1 MATRYFRLHSI
12 CCHNPVSVVYSLK
25 NVVKERLVDG
35 VGFRLHVP
43 SIEIKSQENIA
54 LVGHSGCGKSTLLD
68 MLALILHPDK
78 TDTFNLQP
86 VEGKPHQID
95 RLWLR
100 KKQSHLSQIRKQH
113 IGYVLQSGGL
123 LPYLTVRENIELPR
137 RLLKL
142 ADDDSINS
150 IARVLG
156 IHRQLDKLPGL
167 LSAGERQR
175 AAFARALSHRP
186 SILLADEPT
195 SALDPI
201 TAKKIM
207 AVVMELIKGL
217 KITLITASHDWAH
230 VYKMELR
237 VLKQHAEPIENGRIY
252 RSTFSD

>member
-1 MATRYFRLHSI
+1 MSA
-12 CCHNPVSVVYSLK
+12 PVYSLK
-25 NVVKERLVDG
+25 NVVKQRIIENA
-35 VGFRLHVP
+35 GFRLCVP
-43 SIEIKSQENIA
+43 SLEIQAGENIA
-54 LVGHSGCGKSTLLD
+54 IVGHSGCGKSTLLD
-68 MLALILHPDK
+68 MLALILCPDA
-78 TDTFNLQP
+78 TDHFEISP
-86 VEGKPHQID
+86 VDARSDNIDILWQQKNQD
-95 RLWLR
+95 RLAQVR
-100 KKQSHLSQIRKQH
+100 RQH

-137 RLLKL
+137 KLLKL
-142 ADDDSINS
+142 ADDDSISS
-150 IARVLG
+150 ISRVLG

-195 SALDPI
+195 AALDPI
-201 TAKKIM
+201 TARKIM

-237 VLKQHAEPIENGRIY
+237 ILDQEAGPIEQGRIY
-252 RSTFSD
+252 QSTFRD

>member
-1 MATRYFRLHSI
+1 MT
-12 CCHNPVSVVYSLK
+12 VVYDLK

-35 VGFRLHVP
+35 VGYRLLVP
-43 SIEIKSQENIA
+43 SIKVMAQENIA

-68 MLALILHPDK
+68 LFALALHPDK
-78 TDTFNLQP
+78 VDTFTINP
-86 VEGKPHQID
+86 VDGKLHEVD
-95 RLWLR
+95 KLWQR
-100 KKQSHLSQIRKQH
+100 RRQSRLSQIRKHH

-123 LPYLTVRENIELPR
+123 LPYLTVRENIDLPR

-142 ADDDSINS
+142 ADDDSIDS

-195 SALDPI
+195 AALDPI
-201 TAKKIM
+201 TARKIM

-230 VYKMELR
+230 VYKMDLR
-237 VLKQHAEPIENGRIY
+237 VIKQESGPVEGGQVYQSIFH
-252 RSTFSD
+252 D

>member
-1 MATRYFRLHSI
+1 MTI
-12 CCHNPVSVVYSLK
+12 VYDLK
-25 NVVKERLVDG
+25 NVVKERLVEG
-35 VGFRLHVP
+35 VGYRLLVP
-43 SIEIKSQENIA
+43 SIEIRAQENIA

-68 MLALILHPDK
+68 IFALILHPDK
-78 TDTFNLQP
+78 VDTFTIDP
-86 VEGKPHQID
+86 IDGKSYQID
-95 RLWLR
+95 KLWR
-100 KKQSHLSQIRKQH
+100 RRRQSRLSQIRKQH

-142 ADDDSINS
+142 TDDDSIDS

-195 SALDPI
+195 ASLDPI
-201 TAKKIM
+201 TARKIM

-230 VYKMELR
+230 VYKMDLR
-237 VLKQHAEPIENGRIY
+237 VIKQESESVKDGQIY
-252 RSTFSD
+252 QSTFHD

>member
-1 MATRYFRLHSI
+1 M
-12 CCHNPVSVVYSLK
+12 
-25 NVVKERLVDG
+25 
-35 VGFRLHVP
+35 
-43 SIEIKSQENIA
+43 
-54 LVGHSGCGKSTLLD
+54 GHSGCGKSTLLD

-78 TDTFNLQP
+78 SDVFSLQP
-86 VEGKPHQID
+86 VGEKTSDID
-95 RLWLR
+95 KLWQRRRQSKLSQVR
-100 KKQSHLSQIRKQH
+100 KKH

-137 RLLKL
+137 RLIGL
-142 ADDDSINS
+142 ADDDSISS

-186 SILLADEPT
+186 TILLADEPT
-195 SALDPI
+195 ASLDPI
-201 TAKKIM
+201 TARKIM

-230 VYKMELR
+230 VYKMDLR
-237 VLKQHAEPIENGRIY
+237 TLHQEAEPVENGRIY
-252 RSTFSD
+252 QSTFRD

>member
-1 MATRYFRLHSI
+1 MT
-12 CCHNPVSVVYSLK
+12 VVYNLK
-25 NVVKERLVDG
+25 NVVKQRVSDDG
-35 VGFRLHVP
+35 IGFRLVVP
-43 SIEIKSQENIA
+43 DIQISAQENIA

-68 MLALILHPDK
+68 MLALILAPDESEQFDLHP
-78 TDTFNLQP
+78 
-86 VEGKPHQID
+86 VGGKDDNIGQ
-95 RLWLR
+95 LWKR
-100 KKQSHLSQIRKQH
+100 SRQSHLSQIRKRH

-137 RLLKL
+137 KLLKL
-142 ADDDSINS
+142 PDDDSINS
-150 IARVLG
+150 LSRVLG

-195 SALDPI
+195 AALDPI
-201 TAKKIM
+201 TAQKIM
-207 AVVMELIKGL
+207 AVVMEVIRGL

-237 VLKQHAEPIENGRIY
+237 TLRQESEPVADGRIY
-252 RSTFSD
+252 ESRFSDG

>member
-1 MATRYFRLHSI
+1 MSAT
-12 CCHNPVSVVYSLK
+12 VYSLK
-25 NVVKERLVDG
+25 NVVKQRIIENA
-35 VGFRLHVP
+35 GFRLCVP
-43 SIEIKSQENIA
+43 SLEIQAGENIA

-68 MLALILHPDK
+68 ILALILCPDA
-78 TDTFNLQP
+78 TDQFEISP
-86 VEGKPHQID
+86 VDARPDNIDILWQQKNQD
-95 RLWLR
+95 RLAQVR
-100 KKQSHLSQIRKQH
+100 RQH

-137 RLLKL
+137 KLLNL
-142 ADDDSINS
+142 ADDDSISS
-150 IARVLG
+150 ISRVLG

-195 SALDPI
+195 AALDPI
-201 TAKKIM
+201 TARKIM

-230 VYKMELR
+230 VYKMDLR
-237 VLKQHAEPIENGRIY
+237 ILDQEAGPIEQGRIY
-252 RSTFSD
+252 QSTFRD